1 MDIRLLGPLE
11 ATDRHGALVPVT
23 SAKQRVVLAALA
35 LRVSQ
40 VVSVEDLVDFL
51 WEDRPPATARETVR
65 SHVMRLRRV
74 LSASAPASL
83 VTRTPGYVLDLPPD
97 AIDIHRVQ
105 ALRARAARAAARQD
119 AAGAAA
125 LLTDA
130 LARWRGSLLADVD
143 SAVLRALH
151 VRAWEDIWLQT
162 MEARIDADLALG
174 RHGEVLGELRSLT
187 AVHPLRERF
196 RGQLMAALEAAGQRA
211 EALREYQ
218 EARRKLVE
226 ELGIEPGPYLR
237 QIHQR
242 VLAAESAESAE
253 SAGNAGPVAAPV
265 TAQRPALLP
274 LDVYGFTGRSEQLAR
289 LDDLL
294 DLAGEQPT
302 AVVVAAL
309 SGTAGVGKTALAV
322 HWAHRV
328 RDRFP
333 DGQLYVNLRGFDLSG
348 LPMAPAEAVRGF
360 LDALAVRADRVP
372 RAFQAQVGLYRSL
385 LAGRR
390 MLIVLDNA
398 HDAEQIR
405 PLLPGAP
412 GCLVVVTSRNQLPGL
427 VAGEAA
433 HPLPLDLLPVAEARQ
448 LLARRLGADR
458 VDAEPDAVA
467 EIIARC
473 ARLPLALVVIAARA
487 AIQPGFPLAALAA
500 ELHATRGDLDA
511 FDAGD
516 PATQMRAVLSWSHR
530 ALSAAAARL
539 FRLLGLHPGPD
550 LGAPAAASLAG
561 VPVTRVQPL
570 LAELVRAHLLTE
582 HTPGRYAFHDLLRAH
597 AAELTHAQ
605 DTEAER
611 RTAQHRLLDHY
622 LHSARVAAQALNPHR
637 DPICPPPP
645 LHGAICE
652 EPSSHGQALAWF
664 TTEQAALLAATAQ
677 AADTGFDAHAWQLA
691 WTLADFLDRR
701 GRWHDQVAVQAMALE
716 AALRAGD
723 RRGRACAHGNLGW
736 AYTVL
741 DRPDDARTHFLL
753 ALELYGELG
762 EPTGQALVHG
772 NLSTALSW
780 QGRHSDAL
788 GHARQALDLYRKA
801 GHRTGQARALNAV
814 GWFHALLGDHREALD
829 HCEQALVLHQEIGDR
844 HGQASTWDSIGYACH
859 HLGRHE
865 RAVSCYQRALELFRE
880 VGDRYN
886 EADTLTRLGDTHLAL
901 DESDAARRTWR
912 RALAILDELGHPDAD
927 GVRSKLV

>member
-1 MDIRLLGPLE
+1 MEIRLLGPLE
-11 ATDRHGALVPVT
+11 ATGRHGALVPVT
-23 SAKQRVVLAALA
+23 SAKQRVVLATLA
-35 LRVSQ
+35 LRVRQ

-74 LSASAPASL
+74 LAASGSASL
-83 VTRTPGYVLDLPPD
+83 VTRAPGYVLDLAPE
-97 AIDIHRVQ
+97 AIDIHQVQ
-105 ALRARAARAAARQD
+105 ALRARASRAAAGQD

-130 LARWRGSLLADVD
+130 LARWRGPLLADVD
-143 SAVLRALH
+143 STMLRSLH

-174 RHGEVLGELRSLT
+174 RHREVLGELRSLT
-187 AVHPLRERF
+187 ATHPLRERF

-218 EARRKLVE
+218 EARRTLVE
-226 ELGIEPGPYLR
+226 ELGIEPGPDLR
-237 QIHQR
+237 EVHLRI
-242 VLAAESAESAE
+242 LAAESAEGDAPVAVP
-253 SAGNAGPVAAPV
+253 SAG
-265 TAQRPALLP
+265 TTTPALLP
-274 LDVYGFTGRSEQLAR
+274 LDVYGFTGRSDELAR
-289 LDDLL
+289 LDALL

-333 DGQLYVNLRGFDLSG
+333 DGQLYVSLRGFDPSG
-348 LPMAPAEAVRGF
+348 QPMTPAEAVRGF
-360 LDALAVRADRVP
+360 LDALGVQADRIP
-372 RAFQAQVGLYRSL
+372 PAFQAQVGLYRSL
-385 LAGRR
+385 LAERR
-390 MLIVLDNA
+390 VLIVLDNA
-398 HDAEQIR
+398 RDAEQVR
-405 PLLPGAP
+405 PLLPGSP
-412 GCLVVVTSRNQLPGL
+412 GCLVVVTSRNQLAGL
-427 VAGEAA
+427 VAAEGA
-433 HPLPLDLLPVAEARQ
+433 HPLPLDLLPVADARQ

-458 VDAEPDAVA
+458 VAAEPDAVA

-473 ARLPLALVVIAARA
+473 ARLPLALTVIAARA

-500 ELHATRGDLDA
+500 ELHANLDA

-516 PATQMRAVLSWSHR
+516 PATQVRAVLSWSHR

-550 LGAPAAASLAG
+550 LGVPAAASLAG
-561 VPVTRVQPL
+561 VPVARVRPL
-570 LAELVRAHLLTE
+570 LTELVRAHLLTE
-582 HTPGRYAFHDLLRAH
+582 HAPGRYAFHDLLRTH
-597 AAELTHAQ
+597 ATELTHAE

-611 RTAQHRLLDHY
+611 RTALHRLLDHY

-637 DPICPPPP
+637 DPISPPPP
-645 LHGAICE
+645 LHGAVRE
-652 EPSSHGQALAWF
+652 EPSGHEQALAWF
-664 TTEQAALLAATAQ
+664 TAEQTALLATTTQ
-677 AADTGFDAHAWQLA
+677 AADTGFEAHAWQLA

-701 GRWHDQVAVQAMALE
+701 GRWHDQAAVQAKALE
-716 AALRAGD
+716 AAIRAGD
-723 RRGRACAHGNLGW
+723 RRGQAYAHGNLGW

-772 NLSTALSW
+772 NLSTALGW

-788 GHARQALDLYRKA
+788 GHAQQALGLYRTA

-814 GWFHALLGDHREALD
+814 GWFHALLGDYRAALH
-829 HCEQALVLHQEIGDR
+829 HCRQALALHQEMGDR

-859 HLGRHE
+859 HLGRYLM
-865 RAVSCYQRALELFRE
+865 AVSCYQRALDLFRE
-880 VGDRYN
+880 LGDRYN
-886 EADTLTRLGDTHLAL
+886 EADTLTRLADTHLAL
-901 DESDAARRTWR
+901 AEPDAARRTWQ
-912 RALAILDELGHPDAD
+912 RALAILDKLGHPDAD
-927 GVRSKLV
+927 GVRAKLSVAA